1 MVTYPAV
8 GFRFTVRVI
17 GTGAVLQAASGADGS
32 FQEVSGLEAER
43 QVETVQVGGG
53 NGRVLQ
59 LPSGVKY
66 PNLVLKRGYITS
78 ASFLSEWAAQTVTS
92 NLSQT
97 IYTQGLLV
105 ALGDAD
111 RNPLVVWYA
120 ANAWPVKWVTGPLD
134 SMKNEVLTEH
144 LEFTYSS
151 ITRVPVGDAGSLA
164 MVAAVY
170 ALTG

>member
-1 MVTYPAV
+1 LVNYPAV
-8 GFRFTVRVI
+8 GFSFTLRVI
-17 GTGAVLQAASGADGS
+17 GSGAVLQAASGADGS

-43 QVETVQVGGG
+43 QLETVQAGGA

-78 ASFLSEWAAQTVTS
+78 ASFLSEWVAQTVTS
-92 NLSQT
+92 NLSQP
-97 IYTQGLLV
+97 IFTQGLLV
-105 ALGDAD
+105 ALCDAD
-111 RNPLVVWYA
+111 RNPLVVWVA
-120 ANAWPVKWVTGPLD
+120 SEAWPVKWVTGPLD

-151 ITRVPVGDAGSLA
+151 IARVPVGDAGSLA
-164 MVAAVY
+164 MVGAVY
-170 ALTG
+170 ALVG